1 MIISNTIM
9 IINTSMI
16 INNSMII
23 STTMINNA
31 IMILVIPIARIRKLS
46 MKNNI
51 TTIAIMIMMCI
62 NLT

>member
-1 MIISNTIM
+1 MISNTSMISNTTMISNIVMISNTI
-9 IINTSMI
+9 
-16 INNSMII
+16 
-23 STTMINNA
+23 MINNA
-31 IMILVIPIARIRKLS
+31 IMILVIPIAIIRKLS